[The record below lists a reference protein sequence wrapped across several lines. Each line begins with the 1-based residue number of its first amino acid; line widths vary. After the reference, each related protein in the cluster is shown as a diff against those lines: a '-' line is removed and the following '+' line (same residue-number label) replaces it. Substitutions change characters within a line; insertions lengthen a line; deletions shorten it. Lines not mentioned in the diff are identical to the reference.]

1 MLSLKVENGFL
12 VAARSPRSQVDQTVS
27 LLPIPVS
34 VLRRARFRAWRAR
47 VRAEITPG
55 LQRRGRSPSA
65 TLALAGT
72 LLLNLVIGVPTA
84 LAVSPQGPDLLELP
98 FEELLEVEIR
108 SAGKRDEE
116 IREIPAS
123 VTILTRD
130 EIARYGWI
138 TFEELLRNVP
148 GFYLLDNTEDRFIG
162 TRGAVG
168 GGVQLLVN
176 GIAQHPSLQK
186 TITGTEI
193 ARLDIPVE
201 SIDRVEIIRGP
212 MSVIYGNNAFQGV
225 INVVTNAIEGSGPR
239 ASVSLGTGESGRLFG
254 RVGRVFDEGFIVLNA
269 GGYRTEGLTGAYA
282 DMLGPAQLAALI
294 PGTHPDMDGDL
305 DQRWGSLDLSA
316 GWRGWEGSLRLNRRD
331 YGIYAFTPPF
341 DEGTRIRLDTLH
353 ASLGYAHRFSDDL
366 GVRITGIYSAESYDA
381 YQLDFV
387 LPALEGDQRQDSR
400 RAELEVDLHWRP
412 TATVDTIAGYRLLR
426 IDGVENRVYAP
437 PLLVARDK
445 LEPVTTHDLFA
456 QSSWQVTAPLRLVG
470 GVRISFL
477 PDEYERIRR
486 LGTDGV
492 PVAESV
498 PVGATAPVNGQV
510 ALLWTPTPDQVL
522 KLAWGTASQ
531 DSDQFN
537 LPEAERI
544 ETLEAN
550 YTLTRSRWMLTAGLF
565 QNRLSQLVRTIQ
577 QLDPRTGIYT
587 SLDDN
592 SGRWRTRGLELIAE
606 AQPLQA
612 LHLSASLTAQQ
623 TEDLE
628 TGIDPGYS
636 PTLLA
641 TLKADWRRGPMT
653 YAAYARYVDGMEADW
668 DFVAGPEQGAVAR
681 IGEAVAGY
689 WDLGVNLR
697 WAPGATGPYAALNIS
712 NLLDTEIRYP
722 ANELTDFDRGLIGP
736 GRVITATVGWAF

>member
-1 MLSLKVENGFL
+1 L
-12 VAARSPRSQVDQTVS
+12 VAGRRPQSQVDQAVS
-27 LLPIPVS
+27 LMPIPVS
-34 VLRRARFRAWRAR
+34 VLRRARFRAWCAR
-47 VRAEITPG
+47 VRSGTTPG
-55 LQRRGRSPSA
+55 LQCRCRPRGV
-65 TLALAGT
+65 TLGLAGT
-72 LLLNLVIGVPTA
+72 LVLNLVIGVPTA
-84 LAVSPQGPDLLELP
+84 LAARPQGPDLLELP

-116 IREIPAS
+116 IRDIPAS
-123 VTILTRD
+123 VTILTRE

-168 GGVQLLVN
+168 GGVQLLLN
-176 GIAQHPSLQK
+176 GTPQHPSLQK

-254 RVGRVFDEGFIVLNA
+254 RAGRVFDNGFIVLNA

-282 DMLGPAQLAALI
+282 DMLGPAQLTALI

-305 DQRWGSLDLSA
+305 DQGWGSLDLSA
-316 GWRGWEGSLRLNRRD
+316 GWRGWEGNLRLNRRD
-331 YGIYAFTPPF
+331 YGIYGFTPPF
-341 DEGTRIRLDTLH
+341 DDGTRIRLDTLH
-353 ASLGYAHRFSDDL
+353 ASLGYSHRFSDDL
-366 GVRITGIYSAESYDA
+366 GMRVTGIYSAERYDA

-387 LPALEGDQRQDSR
+387 LPELEGNQRQDSR
-400 RAELEVDLHWRP
+400 RAELELDLHWRP
-412 TATVDTIAGYRLLR
+412 TAALDTIAGYRLLR
-426 IDGVENRVYAP
+426 IDGVENRVDAP
-437 PLLVARDK
+437 PLLDARVQ
-445 LEPVTTHDLFA
+445 LEPVTTQDLFA
-456 QSSWQVTAPLRLVG
+456 QASWQVTAPLRLVG

-477 PDEYERIRR
+477 PDEYQRIRR
-486 LGTDGV
+486 LRTDRV

-498 PVGATAPVNGQV
+498 PVGASAPVNGQV

-550 YTLTRSRWMLTAGLF
+550 YTLTRPRWMLTAGLF

-577 QLDPRTGIYT
+577 QFDPRTRIYT
-587 SLDDN
+587 NLDDN

-606 AQPLQA
+606 AQPLQE

-653 YAAYARYVDGMEADW
+653 YAAYARYVDSMEADW
-668 DFVAGPEQGAVAR
+668 DFVAGSEQGVVAR
-681 IGEAVAGY
+681 IGEPVAGY

-697 WAPGATGPYAALNIS
+697 WTPGATGPYAALNIS

-736 GRVITATVGWAF
+736 GRVITATIGWAF